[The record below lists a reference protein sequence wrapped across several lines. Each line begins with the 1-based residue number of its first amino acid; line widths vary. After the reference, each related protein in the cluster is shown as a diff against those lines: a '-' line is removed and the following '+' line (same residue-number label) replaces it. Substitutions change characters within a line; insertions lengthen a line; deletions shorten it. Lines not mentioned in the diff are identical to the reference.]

1 MLGGAT
7 RGPLPFKKWLLNREH
22 KLKLKEEENI
32 KKRAEE
38 EALYQKAV
46 DEGTS
51 VKEGFEK
58 FYYGI
63 GMAAL
68 GHIGGNAPVSI
79 MQSTSGKKSEKKV
92 QLKGRYK

>member
-1 MLGGAT
+1 MGGAT

-79 MQSTSGKKSEKKV
+79 M
-92 QLKGRYK
+92 